1 MVSGVAGE
9 GSGVGVGVGA
19 GVGVGVGAGVVMG
32 VGVGDGVGA
41 GVGAE
46 AGVAS
51 GISATIPIGGAV
63 VSVGSALGPQPAS
76 TAGTRIPT
84 AINEKIRRYINTCL
98 KFKTF

>member
-9 GSGVGVGVGA
+9 GSGVGAGAGAGVGGSVGA
-19 GVGVGVGAGVVMG
+19 GVDMG

-41 GVGAE
+41 GIDVG
-46 AGVAS
+46 VS
-51 GISATIPIGGAV
+51 WGISATIPIGGAA
-63 VSVGSALGPQPAS
+63 VSVGSALGPQPAR

-98 KFKTF
+98 KFKIF